1 MNYYYYNKIKKLNT
15 MEELTTMIE
24 QLREEMIQSIH
35 ALQVTIEELNNN
47 LAALDAR
54 EASNEAATGD
64 WVTTITN
71 QYDTQFADIVA
82 RLEAAN
88 L

>member
-1 MNYYYYNKIKKLNT
+1 